1 MEKLF
6 HLKENGT
13 NVKTEVMAGI
23 TTFLAMA
30 YILAVNPSMLGDA
43 GMNSQGVFMA
53 TALAAA
59 VATIVMALLA
69 NYPIALASGMGLN
82 AYFAYTICLGEL
94 ADQANPWQIALT
106 AILVEGIIFIILS
119 AFKFRE
125 TLVNCIPEN
134 LKYGITTGIGLF
146 ITFIGLQN
154 AGIAAADASTKV
166 ALGDIAQP
174 QVALALIGVIII
186 GLMLYFNVKGAI
198 LWGILIT
205 WGLGIIAQFTGWYAV
220 NPEAGVY
227 SLLPSGSF
235 LPNFAA
241 LGDTAFK
248 FDFSFMLNNTVE
260 FAVIVFAFLFVDLFD
275 TVGTLIGVAA
285 KGNMLDKDG
294 KLPRVG
300 RALMA
305 DAIGTVAGA
314 CLHRHQLCGKLRRRG
329 RGRPH
334 GPHLSHHG
342 RDVHPLAVP
351 VARVRRHPQLRHCSG
366 THHRGPVHDVQ
377 RAEGEV
383 RGRYGR
389 RAGRFCGHHHDAV
402 HLFHRQRHHVRHPDM
417 DVPEDL
423 PRQGQGHPPRDVG
436 RVRAVRA
443 AHRHALLLK
452 FRHFS
457 PRLCAGAFFVHYSPF
472 ACSLHAPIC

>member
-305 DAIGTVAGA
+305 DAIGTVLRGGKPGIDQRFFEMGLSSLDLVTVQNLLEGRLHTTIPLMTLLEHTTIRSLAAWVDSQKASAGSGA
-314 CLHRHQLCGKLRRRG
+314 SRAPEKTHGTVSFSRGMGRAEQRMRRRMK
-329 RGRPH
+329 
-334 GPHLSHHG
+334 G
-342 RDVHPLAVP
+342 RDDT
-351 VARVRRHPQLRHCSG
+351 RIS
-366 THHRGPVHDVQ
+366 
-377 RAEGEV
+377 
-383 RGRYGR
+383 
-389 RAGRFCGHHHDAV
+389 
-402 HLFHRQRHHVRHPDM
+402 
-417 DVPEDL
+417 
-423 PRQGQGHPPRDVG
+423 
-436 RVRAVRA
+436 
-443 AHRHALLLK
+443 
-452 FRHFS
+452 S
-457 PRLCAGAFFVHYSPF
+457 NN
-472 ACSLHAPIC
+472 

>member
-275 TVGTLIGVAA
+275 TLGTLIGVASKA
-285 KGNMLDKDG
+285 DMLDEEG
-294 KLPRVG
+294 KLPRIKG
-300 RALMA
+300 ALMA
-305 DAIGTVAGA
+305 DSIAT
-314 CLHRHQLCGKLRRRG
+314 
-329 RGRPH
+329 
-334 GPHLSHHG
+334 
-342 RDVHPLAVP
+342 
-351 VARVRRHPQLRHCSG
+351 
-366 THHRGPVHDVQ
+366 
-377 RAEGEV
+377 
-383 RGRYGR
+383 
-389 RAGRFCGHHHDAV
+389 
-402 HLFHRQRHHVRHPDM
+402 
-417 DVPEDL
+417 
-423 PRQGQGHPPRDVG
+423 
-436 RVRAVRA
+436 
-443 AHRHALLLK
+443 
-452 FRHFS
+452 
-457 PRLCAGAFFVHYSPF
+457 CAGAVLGTSTTTTFVESASGVTEGGRTGLTSMTTGILFLLAVVFSPLFLTIPSFATAPALIIVGFYMMGSAIKIDFSDPSEGIPAFLTILAMPTAYSISEGIAIGVISWTIVNVVTGKAKEKKISPLMYVLTVLF
-472 ACSLHAPIC
+472 ILKYVLL

>member
-94 ADQANPWQIALT
+94 ADQANPWQIA
-106 AILVEGIIFIILS
+106 
-119 AFKFRE
+119 
-125 TLVNCIPEN
+125 
-134 LKYGITTGIGLF
+134 
-146 ITFIGLQN
+146 LQN

-314 CLHRHQLCGKLRRRG
+314 CL
-329 RGRPH
+329 
-334 GPHLSHHG
+334 
-342 RDVHPLAVP
+342 
-351 VARVRRHPQLRHCSG
+351 G
-366 THHRGPVHDVQ
+366 TSTVTSYVESSAGV
-377 RAEGEV
+377 AEG
-383 RGRYGR
+383 GRTGLTSLTT
-389 RAGRFCGHHHDAV
+389 AAMFILS
-402 HLFHRQRHHVRHPDM
+402 LFLWPVFGAIPSFATAPALIIVGLFMMSSVLKVKFEGDM
-417 DVPEDL
+417 ADVL
-423 PRQGQGHPPRDVG
+423 
-436 RVRAVRA
+436 
-443 AHRHALLLK
+443 
-452 FRHFS
+452 
-457 PRLCAGAFFVHYSPF
+457 GAFVAIIMMPFTYSIANGIMFGILTWMFLKIFRGKVKDIHPVMWVVFALFVLRIVTLCF
-472 ACSLHAPIC
+472 

>member
-314 CLHRHQLCGKLRRRG
+314 CLGTSTVTSYVESSAG
-329 RGRPH
+329 
-334 GPHLSHHG
+334 
-342 RDVHPLAVP
+342 
-351 VARVRRHPQLRHCSG
+351 VA
-366 THHRGPVHDVQ
+366 
-377 RAEGEV
+377 
-383 RGRYGR
+383 
-389 RAGRFCGHHHDAV
+389 
-402 HLFHRQRHHVRHPDM
+402 
-417 DVPEDL
+417 
-423 PRQGQGHPPRDVG
+423 
-436 RVRAVRA
+436 
-443 AHRHALLLK
+443 
-452 FRHFS
+452 
-457 PRLCAGAFFVHYSPF
+457 
-472 ACSLHAPIC
+472 

>member
-1 MEKLF
+1 MEKFF
-6 HLKENGT
+6 HLKEHGT
-13 NVKTEVMAGI
+13 TVKTEVMAGI

-30 YILAVNPSMLGDA
+30 YILAVNPSMLGAA

-59 VATIVMALLA
+59 IATIVMALLA

-94 ADQANPWQIALT
+94 ADQQNPWQIALT

-166 ALGDIAQP
+166 ALGDIATP
-174 QVALALIGVIII
+174 QVALALLGVVII
-186 GLMLYFNVKGAI
+186 GLMLYYNVKGAI

-205 WGLGIIAQFTGWYAV
+205 WGLGIVAQLTGWYAV
-220 NPEAGVY
+220 DPEAGVY

-235 LPNFAA
+235 LPDFAA

-248 FDFSFMLNNTVE
+248 FNFTFMIEHAVQ

-300 RALMA
+300 KALMA

-314 CLHRHQLCGKLRRRG
+314 CLGTSTVTSYVESSAGVAEGGRTGLSAVVTAVLFFIAMFLSPIAQLVPGCATAAALVYVGVLMIACVKEIDW
-329 RGRPH
+329 H
-334 GPHLSHHG
+334 
-342 RDVHPLAVP
+342 DTATAVP
-351 VARVRRHPQLRHCSG
+351 AFLTMAMMPFTYNISYGICFGLIAHVLISLFTGKTKEIKAG
-366 THHRGPVHDVQ
+366 TWVITL
-377 RAEGEV
+377 
-383 RGRYGR
+383 
-389 RAGRFCGHHHDAV
+389 
-402 HLFHRQRHHVRHPDM
+402 LFLAMLFLTH
-417 DVPEDL
+417 
-423 PRQGQGHPPRDVG
+423 
-436 RVRAVRA
+436 
-443 AHRHALLLK
+443 
-452 FRHFS
+452 
-457 PRLCAGAFFVHYSPF
+457 
-472 ACSLHAPIC
+472 

>member
-305 DAIGTVAGA
+305 DAIGTVLRGGKPGIDQRFFEMGLSSLDLVTVQNLLEGRLHTTIPLMTLLEHTTIRSLAAWVDSQKASAGPGA
-314 CLHRHQLCGKLRRRG
+314 SRTPEKTHETVSFSRGMGRAEQRMRRRMK
-329 RGRPH
+329 
-334 GPHLSHHG
+334 G
-342 RDVHPLAVP
+342 RDDT
-351 VARVRRHPQLRHCSG
+351 RIS
-366 THHRGPVHDVQ
+366 
-377 RAEGEV
+377 
-383 RGRYGR
+383 
-389 RAGRFCGHHHDAV
+389 
-402 HLFHRQRHHVRHPDM
+402 
-417 DVPEDL
+417 
-423 PRQGQGHPPRDVG
+423 
-436 RVRAVRA
+436 
-443 AHRHALLLK
+443 
-452 FRHFS
+452 S
-457 PRLCAGAFFVHYSPF
+457 NN
-472 ACSLHAPIC
+472 

>member
-1 MEKLF
+1 MEKFF

-13 NVKTEVMAGI
+13 TVKTEVLAGI

-30 YILAVNPSMLGDA
+30 YILAVNPNMLGA
-43 GMNSQGVFMA
+43 TGMNSQGVFMA

-59 VATIVMALLA
+59 AGTIIMALLA

-82 AYFAYTICLGEL
+82 AYFAYTICLGEMG
-94 ADQANPWQIALT
+94 DNPNAWQIALT

-154 AGIAAADASTKV
+154 AGIAAADASTRV
-166 ALGDIAQP
+166 ALGDIATP
-174 QVALALIGVIII
+174 QVALALIGVVII
-186 GLMLYFNVKGAI
+186 GAMLYFGVKGAI

-205 WGLGIIAQFTGWYAV
+205 WVLGIVAELTGWYV
-220 NPEAGVY
+220 VDVEAGVY
-227 SLLPSGSF
+227 SVIPQITGAADF

-248 FDFSFMLNNTVE
+248 FDFSYMLTNAAE

-285 KGNMLDKDG
+285 KGNMLDKEG

-300 RALMA
+300 KALMA
-305 DAIGTVAGA
+305 DAIATAAGA
-314 CLHRHQLCGKLRRRG
+314 CL
-329 RGRPH
+329 
-334 GPHLSHHG
+334 
-342 RDVHPLAVP
+342 
-351 VARVRRHPQLRHCSG
+351 G
-366 THHRGPVHDVQ
+366 TSTVTSYVESSAGV
-377 RAEGEV
+377 AEGGRTGLTSLTTAVLFLLAMFLWPIFGAIPSFATAPALIIVGMFMMSSVLKVKFEGDMADVLGAFVAIIMMPFTYSIANGIMFGVLTWMVLRIV
-383 RGRYGR
+383 RGKIRDIHPVMWIVF
-389 RAGRFCGHHHDAV
+389 A
-402 HLFHRQRHHVRHPDM
+402 LFVIRIVTL
-417 DVPEDL
+417 V
-423 PRQGQGHPPRDVG
+423 
-436 RVRAVRA
+436 
-443 AHRHALLLK
+443 
-452 FRHFS
+452 
-457 PRLCAGAFFVHYSPF
+457 
-472 ACSLHAPIC
+472 I

>member
-6 HLKENGT
+6 RLKENGT
-13 NVKTEVMAGI
+13 TVKTELMAGI

-30 YILAVNPSMLGDA
+30 YILAVNPVMLGDA

-59 VATIVMALLA
+59 VGTFVMAFLA

-94 ADQANPWQIALT
+94 ADYTDPWKIALT

-154 AGIAAADASTKV
+154 AGIAADEASTKV
-166 ALGDIAQP
+166 TLGDIAAAP
-174 QVALALIGVIII
+174 VALALIGVIII
-186 GLMLYFNVKGAI
+186 GVMLYFNVKGAI
-198 LWGILIT
+198 LWGILGT
-205 WGLGIIAQFTGWYAV
+205 WVLGIIAQLTGWYVVDPA
-220 NPEAGVY
+220 AGVY
-227 SLLPSGSF
+227 SVLPVVNSPADF

-241 LGDTAFK
+241 LGETAFK
-248 FDFSFMLNNTVE
+248 FDFSFMVSNFAE

-285 KGNMLDKDG
+285 KGNLLDKEG

-300 RALMA
+300 KALMA
-305 DAIGTVAGA
+305 DAVGTVTGA
-314 CLHRHQLCGKLRRRG
+314 CL
-329 RGRPH
+329 
-334 GPHLSHHG
+334 
-342 RDVHPLAVP
+342 
-351 VARVRRHPQLRHCSG
+351 G
-366 THHRGPVHDVQ
+366 TSTVTSFVESSAGV
-377 RAEGEV
+377 AEG
-383 RGRYGR
+383 GRTGLT
-389 RAGRFCGHHHDAV
+389 AATSGV
-402 HLFHRQRHHVRHPDM
+402 LFLLSMFLWPIFGAIPSFATAPALVVVGLFMMSSVLKVKFEGDTA
-417 DVPEDL
+417 DVL
-423 PRQGQGHPPRDVG
+423 
-436 RVRAVRA
+436 
-443 AHRHALLLK
+443 
-452 FRHFS
+452 
-457 PRLCAGAFFVHYSPF
+457 GAFVAIIMMPFTYSIANGIMFGILTWMILKIIRGKFKDIHPVMWIVFALFVF
-472 ACSLHAPIC
+472 RIVTLAIA

>member
-146 ITFIGLQN
+146 ITFIGLRN
-154 AGIAAADASTKV
+154 AGIAAADAS
-166 ALGDIAQP
+166 ACD
-174 QVALALIGVIII
+174 
-186 GLMLYFNVKGAI
+186 
-198 LWGILIT
+198 
-205 WGLGIIAQFTGWYAV
+205 
-220 NPEAGVY
+220 
-227 SLLPSGSF
+227 
-235 LPNFAA
+235 AA
-241 LGDTAFK
+241 KKCID
-248 FDFSFMLNNTVE
+248 D
-260 FAVIVFAFLFVDLFD
+260 IVFVPEIGKLYYGRVVRLMTFGAFVEIAP
-275 TVGTLIGVAA
+275 G
-285 KGNMLDKDG
+285 KDG
-294 KLPRVG
+294 LVHISKLADKRIEKVEDACKVG
-300 RALMA
+300 DMMWVKFMEI
-305 DAIGTVAGA
+305 DE
-314 CLHRHQLCGKLRRRG
+314 KG
-329 RGRPH
+329 RWN
-334 GPHLSHHG
+334 LSHK
-342 RDVHPLAVP
+342 DAMKEI
-351 VARVRRHPQLRHCSG
+351 
-366 THHRGPVHDVQ
+366 
-377 RAEGEV
+377 RAKEAAGEKI
-383 RGRYGR
+383 
-389 RAGRFCGHHHDAV
+389 
-402 HLFHRQRHHVRHPDM
+402 Q
-417 DVPEDL
+417 
-423 PRQGQGHPPRDVG
+423 
-436 RVRAVRA
+436 
-443 AHRHALLLK
+443 
-452 FRHFS
+452 
-457 PRLCAGAFFVHYSPF
+457 
-472 ACSLHAPIC
+472 

>member
-6 HLKENGT
+6 RLKENGT
-13 NVKTEVMAGI
+13 NVKTEVMAGA

-30 YILAVNPSMLGDA
+30 YILAVNPSMLGAA
-43 GMNSQGVFMA
+43 GMNTAGVFMA
-53 TALAAA
+53 TALSAAI
-59 VATIVMALLA
+59 ATMIMAFLA

-82 AYFAYTICLGEL
+82 AYFAFTVCGNLSAQGIQ
-94 ADQANPWQIALT
+94 DPWKIALT
-106 AILVEGIIFIILS
+106 AILVEGVIFIILS
-119 AFKFRE
+119 LFKFRE

-186 GLMLYFNVKGAI
+186 CLMLFFNVKGAI

-314 CLHRHQLCGKLRRRG
+314 CLGTSTVTSYVESAAGISQGG
-329 RGRPH
+329 RTG
-334 GPHLSHHG
+334 LTALTVAVLFAASL
-342 RDVHPLAVP
+342 VFAPLIGLVP
-351 VARVRRHPQLRHCSG
+351 AFATAP
-366 THHRGPVHDVQ
+366 
-377 RAEGEV
+377 
-383 RGRYGR
+383 
-389 RAGRFCGHHHDAV
+389 
-402 HLFHRQRHHVRHPDM
+402 
-417 DVPEDL
+417 
-423 PRQGQGHPPRDVG
+423 
-436 RVRAVRA
+436 
-443 AHRHALLLK
+443 ALLIV
-452 FRHFS
+452 
-457 PRLCAGAFFVHYSPF
+457 GALMMMEVMNIDFNDFTEGFPAFMTIIMMPLTYSIASGFGFGFVSYAAVKLLSGRAREVSLFMWIITAMFVINF
-472 ACSLHAPIC
+472 AMRS